1 MRLTPISRVEVGT
14 KLAEPVWD
22 GEGLLLLASG
32 IPLTPGHLAQLRS
45 LGMQALY
52 VEDGDTAD
60 IVPTPPIRPEV
71 RQQALQNLTRSF
83 GTVTKTLKQLRAS
96 FPALARA
103 NFRSGPLADSLRS
116 LRSDESFN
124 QTFRDVNLMIDDL
137 LSREVLLGLNSIK
150 THDSYTYQHSI
161 DVTVMALVLA
171 REAGWDK
178 ARLRAFGVGC
188 ILHDIGKICVEAT
201 ILNKPGK
208 LTEAEY
214 ELVKAHP
221 TVGYEVI
228 RGVAPGLGYL
238 VPHVAYQ
245 HHERQ
250 DGTGY
255 PRGLKG
261 NNELGSNP
269 AKMIHDF
276 GAVAAVADV
285 YDALTSDRP
294 YRPGIPCD
302 RAISMISRESGSHF
316 NAHVVKIFRSV
327 VPPYP
332 LASEVKLLTG
342 KHAGC
347 SAIVSAVHK
356 REIGRPTVRVLFS
369 AGGQR
374 VEPVEVDLRVERDV
388 NVESAPRTLPP
399 ASGQAA

>member
-1 MRLTPISRVEVGT
+1 MRLTHISRVQVGT

-22 GEGLLLLASG
+22 GEGLLLLAGG
-32 IPLTPGHLAQLRS
+32 IPLTEGHLAQLRA
-45 LGMQALY
+45 LGRQALY

-60 IVPTPPIRPEV
+60 IVPPHPIRPEV
-71 RQQALQNLTRSF
+71 RQQAVQNLTRSF
-83 GTVTKTLKQLRAS
+83 GAVTKSLKQLRVS

-103 NFRSGPLADSLRS
+103 NFRTGPLADSLRS
-116 LRSDESFN
+116 LKSDESLHK
-124 QTFRDVNLMIDDL
+124 TFRDVNVMIDDL
-137 LSREVLLGLNSIK
+137 LERDVLLGLNSIK
-150 THDSYTYQHSI
+150 THDSYTFQHSI

-178 ARLRAFGVGC
+178 GRLRAFGIGC
-188 ILHDIGKICVEAT
+188 ILHDIGKICVENA

-208 LTEAEY
+208 LTAGEY

-261 NNELGSNP
+261 DNELGSNP
-269 AKMIHDF
+269 ARMIHDF

-294 YRPGIPCD
+294 YRAGLPCD
-302 RAISMISRESGSHF
+302 RAVSIITRESGSHF
-316 NAHVVKIFRSV
+316 NAGVVKIFRSV

-332 LASEVKLLTG
+332 LSSEVRILTG
-342 KHAGC
+342 KYAGH
-347 SAIVSAVHK
+347 SGVVSAVSK
-356 REIGRPTVRVLFS
+356 RDMNRPTVRILFG
-369 AGGQR
+369 AGGTR
-374 VEPVEVDLRVERDV
+374 MEPVDIDLRVERDV
-388 NVESAPRTLPP
+388 NVEAVSREASLP
-399 ASGQAA
+399 AERAA

>member
-1 MRLTPISRVEVGT
+1 MRLTHIARVRAGT

-22 GEGLLLLASG
+22 SNGLLLLADG
-32 IPLTPGHLAQLRS
+32 IQLTPGHLAQLRA
-45 LGMQALY
+45 LGRSALY
-52 VEDGDTAD
+52 VEDGDTSD

-71 RQQALQNLTRSF
+71 RQAAVRNLTRSF
-83 GTVTKTLKQLRAS
+83 ATVTKSLQELRVSFAS
-96 FPALARA
+96 LARA
-103 NFRSGPLADSLRS
+103 NFRAGPLADCLKSLS
-116 LRSDESFN
+116 TDESLHR
-124 QTFRDVNLMIDDL
+124 TFKDVTVMIDDL
-137 LSREVLLGLNSIK
+137 MQRDVLLGLNSIK
-150 THDSYTYQHSI
+150 SHDTYTFQHSI

-171 REAGWDK
+171 RKAGWDK
-178 ARLRAFGVGC
+178 ARLRSFGIGC
-188 ILHDIGKICVEAT
+188 ILHDVGKICVEAAV
-201 ILNKPGK
+201 LNKPAK
-208 LTEAEY
+208 LTDAEY
-214 ELVKAHP
+214 EQVKAHP

-261 NNELGSNP
+261 DNGLGENP

-302 RAISMISRESGSHF
+302 RAVTMIARDSGSHF
-316 NAHVVKIFRSV
+316 NSEVVKIFKSV

-332 LASEVKLLTG
+332 LSSEVRVMSG
-342 KHAGC
+342 AYAGY
-347 SAIVSAVHK
+347 AGVVSAVSK
-356 REIGRPTVRVLFS
+356 GDLARPKVRVLFD
-369 AGGQR
+369 AEGRR
-374 VEPVEVDLRVERDV
+374 VEPVEIDLRVERDV
-388 NVESAPRTLPP
+388 KIEAGSCEPR
-399 ASGQAA
+399 QAAARAA